1 MCLVIILLQVSHR
14 LHLDHSTPFFAV
26 SNAIAVAR
34 IFEMERVKLYSSK
47 QDTEWEDEG
56 TGHFA
61 FDPENETTGFVVT
74 QEQNGGVLL
83 KHKIGVSGQ
92 TYTLQEDSRIIRWT
106 DAASN
111 MQYALSFEHG
121 SYCKEVY
128 AKLQQVLEKT
138 TEKDT
143 EESGGGLAEETKNEK
158 ALPKLTLANLEM
170 MAKMCD
176 DVQPFTKDQLLQR
189 SGTPQLIAQLV
200 QVFQQCEDLED
211 LPSLENC
218 CRVARALVIH
228 ADFATAEELFCD
240 AHAIHIVG
248 CLEYDPDIPVRIK
261 HREYLKEK
269 VRFKEVMTI
278 SNPEIVRRIHRV
290 YRMQYI
296 KDVVLPRLMDEPMF
310 SCLSHMI
317 MVGNIDIVNAL
328 SVQSSFFEDLFRRI
342 REQDAGTKEWTDLV
356 GFLQEYCQLLRQL
369 QPSNQLGILVKM
381 QKLGFFSVLT
391 EVLREGCLEMKMK
404 VIDILHSA
412 TTQDPAAVRKHIAL
426 TPKYPLLQLLL
437 DCLITGDKMGLTQQ
451 SLEAIKALMEQADEP
466 VSKFDSFLEIFYS
479 TFIHDLFDVLAIGFI
494 KDADIPAR
502 ARLPEYVSPR
512 AKVAVVDLLCFCVQS
527 HSYTMKYCILRSTV
541 LDRIMGLLKAREK
554 WLAASAVRFLRTLLG
569 MKDTFYDRIIQ
580 RSDVLGRLA
589 DLLLENGD
597 RNNLLNSTILE
608 VFDFLKKELRH
619 EHIASVV
626 EQHYG
631 RLCTI
636 SYVATFEEIKMEYDK
651 KQEGGS
657 SLEQKDAS
665 MMSVSSRPMKRDLR
679 TMDKEEE
686 DYFAE
691 GSDDTDQ
698 MPDLSHIS
706 TSDMEIE
713 GPTVAA
719 TDTADH
725 TLTEVSSHVAKR
737 LRGDGHRSPET
748 VSFHAE
754 GQQQRDA

>member
-1 MCLVIILLQVSHR
+1 
-14 LHLDHSTPFFAV
+14 
-26 SNAIAVAR
+26 
-34 IFEMERVKLYSSK
+34 MERVKLYSSK

-61 FDPENETTGFVVT
+61 FDPESETTGFVVT

-92 TYTLQEDSRIIRWT
+92 SYTLQEDSRIIRWT
-106 DAASN
+106 DVTSN
-111 MQYALSFEHG
+111 MQQALSFEHG

-138 TEKDT
+138 VEKGT
-143 EESGGGLAEETKNEK
+143 EESGGSLAEETKAEK
-158 ALPKLTLANLEM
+158 AFPKLTLANLEM
-170 MAKMCD
+170 VTKMFD
-176 DVQPFTKDQLLQR
+176 DGQQPFAKDQLLQR

-211 LPSLENC
+211 ISSLENC
-218 CRVARALVIH
+218 CRIARTLVIH
-228 ADFATAEELFCD
+228 ADFAAAEELFCD

-278 SNPEIVRRIHRV
+278 SNPEIIRRIHRV

-317 MVGNIDIVNAL
+317 MVGNMEIVNAL

-412 TTQDPAAVRKHIAL
+412 TTQDPAAVRRHIAL

-466 VSKFDSFLEIFYS
+466 VSKFDSFLEIFYG
-479 TFIHDLFDVLAIGFI
+479 TFIHDLFDVLAIGLI

-502 ARLPEYVSPR
+502 DRLPDYVSPR
-512 AKVAVVDLLCFCVQS
+512 AKVAVVDLLCFCVQT

-541 LDRIMGLLKAREK
+541 LDRILGLLKAREK
-554 WLAASAVRFLRTLLG
+554 WLVASAVRFLRTLLG
-569 MKDTFYDRIIQ
+569 MKDTFYDRIIH
-580 RSDVLGRLA
+580 RSEVLGRLA

-608 VFDFLKKELRH
+608 VFDFLKKEQRH
-619 EHIASVV
+619 EHIATVV
-626 EQHYG
+626 ELYYG

-636 SYVATFEEIKMEYDK
+636 SYVATFKEIKREYDK

-665 MMSVSSRPMKRDLR
+665 MMSVSSVRVKRNSR
-679 TMDKEEE
+679 EMDKEEE

-698 MPDLSHIS
+698 MPDLSHVS
-706 TSDMEIE
+706 TGDMEIE
-713 GPTVAA
+713 GPTAA
-719 TDTADH
+719 TAAGTADH

-737 LRGDGHRSPET
+737 LRGDDHRSPET

-754 GQQQRDA
+754 RQQQRDA